1 VRTPAAG
8 APRLARREGL
18 RRRVHGIRLFVLSF
32 AGLVVAGT
40 AGLLLLP
47 GLYTGPRLGVI
58 DALFTAASA
67 VCVTGLTVVDTATYF
82 TGWGQAWLLL
92 LIQAGGL
99 GILAFAT
106 MIIQLLGG
114 RGSLEVEV
122 ATGSGYGVRVG
133 AIRSVLRPVFYLTL
147 AIEGAGAVGL
157 WLLWRA
163 PLGDAGAVWPSVF
176 HAISAFCNAGF
187 STFSDSLVG
196 WRTSTPVLLTI
207 GTVIVLGGLGFVVLD
222 EVRQRWI
229 RRSVRRLS
237 TQSRLA
243 LSATAVLLV
252 GATIVFLFFERQ
264 HSLEGLAPWS
274 RFVNAVFMA
283 VTPRTAGFNTVDYG
297 QVSNPSLALTVA
309 LMIIGGAPGSTAGG
323 LKVTSAALLL
333 LGFWTRLR
341 GYQHVSVGG
350 RTVREES
357 VGRAAALGVAGIAIL
372 AFATFLLLLV
382 EPVAASQ
389 DRADFVRIVFEVHS
403 AFGTV
408 GLSMDKTGELTSA
421 GRIVLIALMFVGRV
435 GPLAL
440 AAAMAARRGPAVTY
454 RYAYE
459 DVTVG

>member
-1 VRTPAAG
+1 MRTQ
-8 APRLARREGL
+8 L
-18 RRRVHGIRLFVLSF
+18 HGIRLFVLSF

-47 GLYTGPRLGVI
+47 GLYTGPRLGI
-58 DALFTAASA
+58 GDALFTAISA
-67 VCVTGLTVVDTATYF
+67 VCVTGLIVVDTASYF
-82 TGWGQAWLLL
+82 TVWGQAWLLL

-106 MIIQLLGG
+106 IIIQLLGG
-114 RGSLEVEV
+114 RSSLDVQS
-122 ATGSGYGVRVG
+122 AAGSGIGLQVG
-133 AIRSVLRPVFYLTL
+133 DLRSVLWPVFVLTFL
-147 AIEGAGAVGL
+147 IEGAGAVGL
-157 WLLWRA
+157 WLWWRE
-163 PLGDAGAVWPSVF
+163 PLGAAAAVWPSVF
-176 HAISAFCNAGF
+176 HAVSAFCNAGF

-196 WRTSTPVLLTI
+196 WRTTTPVVVTI
-207 GTVIVLGGLGFVVLD
+207 GTLIVLGGLGFVVLD
-222 EVRQRWI
+222 EVRRRWLL
-229 RRSVRRLS
+229 RSVRRLS

-243 LSATAVLLV
+243 LGATAVLIL
-252 GATIVFLFFERQ
+252 GATVVFLFFERQ
-264 HSLEGLAPWS
+264 HTLAGLTPVS

-323 LKVTSAALLL
+323 LKVTSAALLV
-333 LGFWTRLR
+333 LGFWARLR
-341 GYQHVSVGG
+341 GNEHVSFGG
-350 RTVREES
+350 RTIREGA
-357 VGRAAALGVAGIAIL
+357 VGRAAALGVAGITIL

-389 DRADFVRIVFEVHS
+389 DRSDFVRIVFEVHS

-408 GLSMDKTGELTSA
+408 GLSMNKTGEVTAA

-440 AAAMAARRGPAVTY
+440 AAAMAARHGPGAPY
-454 RYAYE
+454 RYAYDE
-459 DVTVG
+459 VTVG